1 MRNNERVPHE
11 IDKPSECGVWIGRIG
26 NILFMNIR
34 EMRHFIRYF
43 FTWIYEGDVPFDD
56 LSIAHAGSR
65 DLDELVMVEG
75 KARGFRIEYYYIC
88 IERAEGMRLGIFF
101 QMRITLTDACRSVFE
116 NICFKR

>member
-1 MRNNERVPHE
+1 
-11 IDKPSECGVWIGRIG
+11 
-26 NILFMNIR
+26 MNIR
-34 EMRHFIRYF
+34 EMSHFIRYF

-75 KARGFRIEYYYIC
+75 KPCGFRIEHHHIC

-101 QMRITLTDACRSVFE
+101 QMRTTLTNTRRGVFE